1 MNLKEKL
8 RGALLEEKENKNSL
22 VIESKILDGH
32 FGTLKNCSNMN
43 SLIETTIHKV
53 NTFQNKNF
61 SNKLINESLFNML
74 QGLFG
79 DFDSEFF
86 GTVKSRLADWISDKM
101 EFDGWVRNA
110 VKVEIENVSDE
121 DVPKL
126 FSDCRFLTDKVSK
139 GMIQGFG
146 DNILATGIDTELGS
160 KTGQVFKSSVQ
171 TIMGDDNFHRDLQ
184 DKMMGEICS
193 ELKKVSDKMDAKA
206 EEIRNSI

>member
-1 MNLKEKL
+1 MNLKMKL
-8 RGALLEEKENKNSL
+8 RGALLDEKENRSSL
-22 VIESKILDGH
+22 VIENRILNGH
-32 FGTLKNCSNMN
+32 FGTLKNCSDFD

-53 NTFQNKNF
+53 NVFQSKNF
-61 SNKLINESLFNML
+61 SNELINESLFNML

-79 DFDSEFF
+79 EFDSVFF
-86 GTVKSRLADWISDKM
+86 GTVKTRLSDWISDKM

-110 VKVEIENVSDE
+110 VKVEIEKVSDE

-160 KTGQVFKSSVQ
+160 KTGQVFKSSVK
-171 TIMGDDNFHRDLQ
+171 TVMGDDNFQRDLQ
-184 DKMMGEICS
+184 DNMMGEICS